1 MRLRRALGLLAV
13 TLVVVL
19 AVTLSVSASGV
30 LRVRL
35 AADVVNLD
43 SAQLHTAADRL
54 VVQQVMEGLVQLD
67 WTQAPPYPVKPR
79 LAKSY
84 EISKDGKSITFQI
97 HEGIQFHGGYGEL
110 TADDVVYSLKR
121 HMDKSVGSMEA
132 SNFLNVADVQAT
144 GPYTVVVTLK
154 TPSALSFLPL
164 LAWQGS
170 GMIVSRRAVEQLGSE
185 YQRHPIGTGPYQ
197 FVEWKTG
204 VAVILKKFDGYWGAP
219 EWGFGAPAYDEIE
232 CLIIPEDTLAL
243 DALETGELD
252 VVGLVE
258 KGSITRAEDIPGV
271 ALSSSLGGSWQHIL
285 FFNHTKAPMNNLK
298 VRQALAYALD
308 LPTIAKRLGA
318 MQKMYPSPF
327 NEVCF
332 ASTDEFWN
340 YSYDPAKAKQLL
352 AEAGYPNGLEIS
364 FIYPKVYMYEDVAL
378 EVAQCWSQIGV
389 KVNFS
394 VIEYGVY
401 QKTVVARQQDVC
413 IWSMTRFAPYL
424 YAQSYI
430 TGSPQNYFG
439 YSNPEMDDL
448 IARASAEPDEQKAK
462 ELWREVQKA
471 VSDQAIGIYPAEQIA
486 WVAVSNKVAGVTVI
500 PFSGVFDLAG
510 AHPAQP

>member
-1 MRLRRALGLLAV
+1 MRLRRAVGFLAV
-13 TLVVVL
+13 ALVVVL
-19 AVTLSVSASGV
+19 VATLSVSAGEV

-67 WTQAPPYPVKPR
+67 WTQAPPFPVKPR
-79 LAKSY
+79 LARSY
-84 EISKDGKSITFQI
+84 EVSEDGKTITFQI

-110 TADDVVYSLKR
+110 TADDVAYSLKR
-121 HMDKSVGSMEA
+121 HMDPAVGSVEG
-132 SNFLNVADVQAT
+132 SNFKDVQDVQAI

-154 TPSALSFLPL
+154 TPSALTFLPL

-170 GMIVSRRAVEQLGSE
+170 GMIVSRRAVEALGTE

-197 FVEWKTG
+197 FVEWRTG
-204 VAVILKKFDGYWGAP
+204 VEVVLKKFDGYWGAP
-219 EWGFGAPAYDEIE
+219 EWGFGSPAYDEIH

-258 KGSITRAEDIPGV
+258 KGSISRAEAIPGV
-271 ALSSSLGGSWQHIL
+271 ALSSSLGGSWQHII

-327 NEVCF
+327 NEVCT
-332 ASTDEFWN
+332 ASTDEFWT
-340 YSYDPAKAKQLL
+340 YGYDPEKARQLL
-352 AEAGYPNGLEIS
+352 AEAGYASGLEIN
-364 FIYPKVYMYEDVAL
+364 FIYPKVYMYEDVVL
-378 EVAQCWSQIGV
+378 EVVQYWTQIGV
-389 KVNFS
+389 KVNLS
-394 VIEYGVY
+394 VVEYGVY
-401 QKTVVARQQDVC
+401 QKTVLARQQDAC
-413 IWSMTRFAPYL
+413 LWSMTRFAPYL

-430 TGSPQNYFG
+430 TGGPQNYFG
-439 YSNPEMDDL
+439 YSNPQLDAL
-448 IARASAEPDEQKAK
+448 IAQAAAEGNEQEASV
-462 ELWREVQKA
+462 LWREVQKQIC
-471 VSDQAIGIYPAEQIA
+471 DEAIGIYPAEQIA
-486 WVAVSNKVAGVTVI
+486 WVAVSNKVAGLTVI
-500 PFSGVFDLAG
+500 PFSTLVDLAG
-510 AHPAQP
+510 AHPVQP